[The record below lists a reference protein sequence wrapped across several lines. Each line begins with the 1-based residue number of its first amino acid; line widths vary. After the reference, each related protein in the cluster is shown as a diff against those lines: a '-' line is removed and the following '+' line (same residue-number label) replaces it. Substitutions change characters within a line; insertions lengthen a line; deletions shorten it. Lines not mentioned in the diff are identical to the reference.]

1 MGWFLGFKPHLI
13 IYDRGGIL
21 NFMLIPGNVDD
32 RDPLKQGRFQ
42 KNIKGQLCADK
53 GYIGQALV
61 ENLFLNGVQLVI
73 KAKNSMRNSMM
84 SMADKILIRKWAL
97 IETVNDELKNIAQIE
112 YSRHRSFNNFVTNV
126 LSAIA
131 AYCFFEKKSAIDI
144 NLINDGQLNLF

>member
-1 MGWFLGFKPHLI
+1 
-13 IYDRGGIL
+13 
-21 NFMLIPGNVDD
+21 MLIPGNVDD

-42 KNIKGQLCADK
+42 KNIKGKLCADK

-126 LSAIA
+126 LSAID